1 MHAMAAA
8 AAALLDRFT
17 HERVRD
23 ISSCRTRPRVLGR
36 PPPPVSAR
44 RGWNLLVSASRFN
57 RSRLTLIESG
67 MLERAPSNVSSVSVK
82 FCKLYVEGG
91 SFDLRLALILCY
103 LCHF

>member
-23 ISSCRTRPRVLGR
+23 ISSCRTRLRVSGR
-36 PPPPVSAR
+36 PPAPLSAR
-44 RGWNLLVSASRFN
+44 RGWNLLVSASRVN

-67 MLERAPSNVSSVSVK
+67 MLERAPNNVSRIFVK
-82 FCKLYVEGG
+82 FCKFYIEEGEV
-91 SFDLRLALILCY
+91 SICISR
-103 LCHF
+103 